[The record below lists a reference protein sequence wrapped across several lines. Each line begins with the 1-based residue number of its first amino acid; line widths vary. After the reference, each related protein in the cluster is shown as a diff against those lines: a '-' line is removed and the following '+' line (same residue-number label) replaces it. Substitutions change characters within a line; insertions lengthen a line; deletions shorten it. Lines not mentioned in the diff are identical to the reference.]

1 VEIFTI
7 WGRVP
12 TPVNRS
18 ACVANPTYVPLG
30 HAKFHMDQCS
40 ESPLRGENADFW
52 PVSKTIPASLPL
64 CGILPVTTLTTAKE
78 TT

>member
-1 VEIFTI
+1 MQDPWAYKNSNNCRNRSKGLRLQGDFLPKSGNFYHL
-7 WGRVP
+7 GRVP

-40 ESPLRGENADFW
+40 ESPLRGENADF
-52 PVSKTIPASLPL
+52 
-64 CGILPVTTLTTAKE
+64 
-78 TT
+78 